1 MTMKRVDATH
11 EKGTPPVLDLKRFP
25 NDLTGSL
32 KFSAVT
38 DEDLVPVATLRAAS
52 DPWKAR
58 SETGEQSLQAITKL
72 RPFVQIAKY
81 QNHIIGYV
89 TVERDGPVAGAAYM
103 RNIVV
108 KPELRQKGIGT
119 MLLNHAVQVA
129 KDLHR
134 RTIALRVDPANSA
147 AVSFYRK
154 AGFTTVATVVS
165 KKSGKLRLLMSRE
178 L

>member
-1 MTMKRVDATH
+1 MKQVDQPH
-11 EKGTPPVLDLKRFP
+11 DKSLPPVLDLTALP
-25 NDLTGSL
+25 NDLAGAL
-32 KFSAVT
+32 KFSPVSAQ
-38 DEDLVPVATLRAAS
+38 EMPLVAALRAGS
-52 DPWKAR
+52 DPWR
-58 SETGEQSLQAITKL
+58 GRGEDPEQSLQAL
-72 RPFVQIAKY
+72 AQLQPYVQVSRL
-81 QNHIIGYV
+81 QNHVVGYV

-108 KPELRQKGIGT
+108 KTELRRKGIG
-119 MLLNHAVQVA
+119 MLLLNHAVRVA

-134 RTIALRVDPANSA
+134 KTLALRVDPANSA

>member
-1 MTMKRVDATH
+1 MKQVDQPHDKTP
-11 EKGTPPVLDLKRFP
+11 PPVLDLTALP
-25 NDLTGSL
+25 NDLAGAVR
-32 KFSAVT
+32 FSAVSPQ
-38 DEDLVPVATLRAAS
+38 DMPEVAALRASS
-52 DPWKAR
+52 DPWKGR
-58 SETGEQSLQAITKL
+58 GENPEQSLQALTQLQPYVQVSKL
-72 RPFVQIAKY
+72 
-81 QNHIIGYV
+81 QNHVIGYV
-89 TVERDGPVAGAAYM
+89 TLERDGPVAGAAYM

-108 KPELRQKGIGT
+108 KAELRRKGIGT
-119 MLLNHAVQVA
+119 LLLNHAIKVA

-134 RTIALRVDPANSA
+134 KTLALRVDPANSA